1 MSVLASTLA
10 DRRKAKRFNISC
22 PITVM
27 LRTRGRNAW
36 RDEGNLCDI
45 GTHGARFQL
54 NRQLSV
60 GQILVLLVH
69 FQDPEKGVTTVRFLG
84 TVTRAQVGPEPQVAV
99 RFRRGGQ
106 FLRQM
111 AEGVRGSQQPLAP
124 KPNSAPWI
132 N

>member
-1 MSVLASTLA
+1 MSVLVSSRD
-10 DRRKAKRFNISC
+10 DRRRSKRFHISC

-27 LRTRGRNAW
+27 LRVRGRNAW
-36 RDEGNLCDI
+36 REQGHLCDI
-45 GTHGARFQL
+45 GTNGARFQL

-69 FQDPEKGVTTVRFLG
+69 FQDSGKGVTTVRFLG
-84 TVTRAQVGPEPQVAV
+84 TVTRAEAGSVPEIAV

-106 FLRQM
+106 FLRHL
-111 AEGVRGSQQPLAP
+111 AEVRGSQQLASP
-124 KPNSAPWI
+124 KADSAPWI